1 MSLVRI
7 TFSCSATCFS
17 TPYIQLGFSMM
28 YITTLALKVRVW
40 DAWFLLCVYIMCE
53 CQSLGYTNECV
64 CVCRVGGREKERE
77 RNGERDRKKPE
88 IT

>member
-64 CVCRVGGREKERE
+64 CVCV
-77 RNGERDRKKPE
+77 
-88 IT
+88 